1 MGPVP
6 LEAGD
11 EGMVGRIAEI
21 AVLPGGVQHGM
32 DPFQGLVNQHF
43 VIQDIGQGQQAVDPV
58 GAPLPS
64 VAVPTEPGVVV
75 PDDRRIQAVEM
86 ACQPVPLPFQLVQQP
101 SLRPH
106 GAKRQFRILRRRERC
121 PVENRFLGAK
131 GDAQR

>member
-32 DPFQGLVNQHF
+32 DPFQCLINQYL

-58 GAPLPS
+58 GAPLPG
-64 VAVPTEPGVVV
+64 VAVPAEPGVVV

-86 ACQPVPLPFQLVQQP
+86 CVAA
-101 SLRPH
+101 S
-106 GAKRQFRILRRRERC
+106 GARLKTGSWARRKMPGDNTRETTAANGIMKERMDFIKG
-121 PVENRFLGAK
+121 NTFLQK
-131 GDAQR
+131 